1 MKKHNIQIVVESKI
15 TAVGEDK
22 IGSFLLVEFSDT
34 FKEKIYF
41 KKIILA
47 NGGLHSSLLLKNSFE
62 KGFLKSDKSKI
73 ISKKLYESS

>member
-1 MKKHNIQIVVESKI
+1 MLPEQKKPLRAEKLLKKHNIQIVVESKI

-41 KKIILA
+41 KK
-47 NGGLHSSLLLKNSFE
+47 
-62 KGFLKSDKSKI
+62 
-73 ISKKLYESS
+73 

>member
-1 MKKHNIQIVVESKI
+1 MGVFGFKNFIQVEKNVTDFKERVLPEQKKTSKSRKTFEKHNIQIVVESKI

-41 KKIILA
+41 KK
-47 NGGLHSSLLLKNSFE
+47 
-62 KGFLKSDKSKI
+62 
-73 ISKKLYESS
+73 